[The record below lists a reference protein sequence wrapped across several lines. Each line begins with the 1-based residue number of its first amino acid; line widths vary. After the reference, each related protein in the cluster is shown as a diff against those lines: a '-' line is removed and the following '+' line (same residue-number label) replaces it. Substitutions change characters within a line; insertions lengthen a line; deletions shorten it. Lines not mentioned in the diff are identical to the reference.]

1 MPASLPG
8 FQPSRTFTF
17 MASNFFPEFL
27 AYLRARKWL
36 WLFPILAISLL
47 LIMVAVLL
55 FGPGVALEA
64 FYQIF

>member
-1 MPASLPG
+1 LEFQLKEQRVMPG
-8 FQPSRTFTF
+8 KFG
-17 MASNFFPEFL
+17 PEFL

-36 WLFPILAISLL
+36 WLFPIVAISLL
-47 LIMVAVLL
+47 LIVVAVLL

>member
-1 MPASLPG
+1 
-8 FQPSRTFTF
+8 
-17 MASNFFPEFL
+17 MASNFVPEFL

>member
-1 MPASLPG
+1 MPG
-8 FQPSRTFTF
+8 KFG
-17 MASNFFPEFL
+17 PEFL

-36 WLFPILAISLL
+36 WLFPIVAISLL
-47 LIMVAVLL
+47 LIVAAVLL